1 MSSLNPHTV
10 ILQSLYRSLLKQSR
24 IIDQSPIH
32 QCFLVSKP
40 RKIYVHEYGQAV
52 NVRLYN
58 TDFEIVERILND
70 HCGGEY
76 FCPSYPNQE
85 SKSLQS
91 IIKHIFRFGI
101 PSKYD
106 ISKVLDP
113 NKLNNTNA
121 QIQNKYLELSF
132 YAKKRLSH
140 STNVI
145 NKIPTTQQTQ
155 FLNAFHTFSQSLS
168 TTPTTTDISDDPSP
182 TESPQ
187 QQSFTKMPLTQPF
200 SITSLTPLNTESNSV
215 DDDATENNSIISKG
229 TLLISHP
236 LACLGQPDLYRKVIL
251 IIEQSPDRIVG
262 ITLNSA
268 HSLFDDNA
276 RKPSSKRSKSKR
288 MNVTNSNE
296 FEYCFR
302 GWRGE
307 YNYIGGPV
315 NDQNCPFCILH
326 SNAVFFE
333 KFKESSIRI
342 VDDENETEA
351 DHQNGIY
358 WTWVT
363 ADNYTAIYH
372 ALNRIT
378 RIIQFK
384 EKEEISGKTAE
395 QISDAE
401 IVSDAPSETSGEQK
415 EGDDGESGDN
425 IAKDEFFESI
435 SVGKDGDFKFFQKYS
450 YWAPSQLEVEIK
462 NNVWFPAK
470 LTDDVEM
477 RQLLKLKCPSAKLVA
492 EKGGGAG
499 GKRERGDYKKQFNKW
514 MWQAMIKGL
523 GNEFQILS
531 VFPDLINEQTKEF
544 YAFMEEFHSSWVPDV
559 EADEAYISDDEEED
573 TVW

>member
-1 MSSLNPHTV
+1 MSSLSPNTV

-40 RKIYVHEYGQAV
+40 RKIYVHEYGQSV

-58 TDFEIVERILND
+58 ADFEIVERILNE

-85 SKSLQS
+85 SKSLQN

-106 ISKVLDP
+106 LSKILDP
-113 NKLNNTNA
+113 SSNGNNTF
-121 QIQNKYLELSF
+121 NKYLELSF

-145 NKIPTTQQTQ
+145 NKIPKSQQSL
-155 FLNAFHTFSQSLS
+155 FLNFPPIKVSNDYLDKLGLS
-168 TTPTTTDISDDPSP
+168 
-182 TESPQ
+182 
-187 QQSFTKMPLTQPF
+187 KPF
-200 SITSLTPLNTESNSV
+200 SISSLTPLNIEKCE
-215 DDDATENNSIISKG
+215 ENKSETSSSSDLLCNIGKG
-229 TLLISHP
+229 SLLISHP

-251 IIEQSPDRIVG
+251 IIEQSADRIVG

-276 RKPSSKRSKSKR
+276 PKSISKRSRSKHR
-288 MNVTNSNE
+288 NVSTHNQSE

-315 NDQNCPFCILH
+315 NDQNCPFCIMH
-326 SNAVFFE
+326 SNVVFFE
-333 KFKESSIRI
+333 KFKECSIKI
-342 VDDENETEA
+342 TNDTF
-351 DHQNGIY
+351 

-363 ADNYTAIYH
+363 ADNYTLIYH

-378 RIIQFK
+378 QIMQFK
-384 EKEEISGKTAE
+384 ENQSTESEEEKEEISGKE
-395 QISDAE
+395 DEIISDAE
-401 IVSDAPSETSGEQK
+401 IVGQSEEKK
-415 EGDDGESGDN
+415 EKKNDILGDEY
-425 IAKDEFFESI
+425 FESI
-435 SVGKDGDFKFFQKYS
+435 MNDAECQNSFKFFQKYS
-450 YWAPSQLEVEIK
+450 YWAPQQLEVEIK
-462 NNVWFPAK
+462 NNVWFAAE
-470 LTDDVEM
+470 LSDEEQM
-477 RQLLKLKCPSAKLVA
+477 RGLLKLKCPSLTSSK
-492 EKGGGAG
+492 K
-499 GKRERGDYKKQFNKW
+499 KRGDDKKQFNKW
-514 MWQAMIKGL
+514 MWQAFVEEL
-523 GNEFQILS
+523 GNEFGHLS
-531 VFPDLINEQTKEF
+531 VFPDLNNEQTKEF
-544 YAFMEEFHSSWVPDV
+544 YAFMEEFHSSWIPDV
-559 EADEAYISDDEEED
+559 EAEESYISDDDEEED